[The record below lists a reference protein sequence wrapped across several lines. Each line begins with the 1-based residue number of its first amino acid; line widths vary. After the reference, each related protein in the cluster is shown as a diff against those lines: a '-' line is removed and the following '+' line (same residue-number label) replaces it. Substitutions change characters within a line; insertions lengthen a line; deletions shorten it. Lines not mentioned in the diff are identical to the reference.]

1 LDQKRAVVLDKAG
14 KAASTL
20 LQQLNAIRN
29 AKAEKRREA
38 VAKKRVAHAKKLKEE
53 EEWRN
58 K

>member
-1 LDQKRAVVLDKAG
+1 MVLDKPG
-14 KAASTL
+14 KQAATL

-38 VAKKRVAHAKKLKEE
+38 TAKKRVAYAKKLADEE
-53 EEWRN
+53 AWRD